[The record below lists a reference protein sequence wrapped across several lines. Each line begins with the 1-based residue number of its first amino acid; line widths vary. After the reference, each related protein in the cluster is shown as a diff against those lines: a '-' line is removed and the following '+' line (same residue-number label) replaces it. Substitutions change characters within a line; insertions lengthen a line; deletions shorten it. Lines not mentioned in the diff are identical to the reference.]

1 MNWKRRFSSACAHEF
16 LKPPPVRIRTWS
28 DSVAEVATAEEMADR
43 DSELAEAHR
52 RRSSNASIGA
62 GSRENQ
68 HHVTGF
74 LASQTL
80 ALFLAVPNIQSS
92 SNTSVRYDDLSQSG
106 TSLLENDVDDEKLV
120 DVHCN
125 KLSRSSS
132 LRRSSD
138 QNSSASSTVSSK
150 PWRRFSERFSG
161 ATLSAAMASATKL
174 RRNTVVAVSTGKLD
188 QVSVEGRAAQSE
200 DSMTIDE
207 PLNSP
212 LSSSTKENNQLSST
226 VADTPKNHQLKKF
239 SQSTPALPQLH
250 YDLQDLGRSKSKQK
264 KFLRH
269 FPNVPRDERVLNH
282 YSCALVGDILLQGHL
297 YVTYNYFA
305 FHSNVF
311 GYVRKILIPMADV
324 RKITKEKT
332 AKFFPNA
339 IAITTATEK
348 HLFSS
353 LMSRDVAYRL
363 ALSVWKKF
371 HFPNRMGDCIDG
383 ERENEGS
390 SLNGE
395 HSSNESSQNSV
406 EGLIISQHTA
416 SSGVQITTATE
427 ETTSDPDENSSAIDH
442 SYSPTPDR
450 DDVKDGKVSTG
461 SPPIAKSRRS
471 FLDFFSS
478 RTSFVNE
485 DDENKDDP
493 ATSDDLGVVCDNSS
507 SLFKIHNSPLELS
520 WGCSGI
526 CFLLVILCLSA
537 GVLWYRI
544 FLLHSH
550 LELRLSPETTGE
562 LNSPVSSLYSPQMQ
576 ELVDNLHLLLTSRT
590 TNEQR
595 ERSTVT

>member
-1 MNWKRRFSSACAHEF
+1 MNWKRRFSSASVHEF
-16 LKPPPVRIRTWS
+16 LSPHPVRIRTWS
-28 DSVAEVATAEEMADR
+28 DSVAEVATAEEMAER

-52 RRSSNASIGA
+52 RRSSNASSTGVG
-62 GSRENQ
+62 GSTENHQ
-68 HHVTGF
+68 HHVTDF

-80 ALFLAVPNIQSS
+80 DLFLAVPHIQPAI
-92 SNTSVRYDDLSQSG
+92 SNSTAVRYDDLSR
-106 TSLLENDVDDEKLV
+106 SLLSENDDVKSDN
-120 DVHCN
+120 VHCN

-138 QNSSASSTVSSK
+138 LNSSASSTVSPK

-188 QVSVEGRAAQSE
+188 QVALSVDARTSTAQSE
-200 DSMTIDE
+200 DPMTIVE
-207 PLNSP
+207 SELITSP
-212 LSSSTKENNQLSST
+212 SNKENNQTLSST
-226 VADTPKNHQLKKF
+226 ESQQKNHQLKKF

-250 YDLQDLGRSKSKQK
+250 YDLQDLGQSKSKQK

-269 FPNVPRDERVLNH
+269 FPYVARDERVLNH
-282 YSCALVGDILLQGHL
+282 YSCALVGDIFLQGNL

-311 GYVRKILIPMADV
+311 GFVRKILIPMADV

-371 HFPNRMGDCIDG
+371 HFPNRMGDCLDG
-383 ERENEGS
+383 EREHEGS
-390 SLNGE
+390 SQNGE

-406 EGLIISQHTA
+406 EGLIISPEIG
-416 SSGVQITTATE
+416 SVQITTATE
-427 ETTSDPDENSSAIDH
+427 ATSSDPDDSALER
-442 SYSPTPDR
+442 SYSPTPER
-450 DDVKDGKVSTG
+450 EEAKDERLSLGLS
-461 SPPIAKSRRS
+461 SSIAKSRKS
-471 FLDFFSS
+471 LMNFFSS
-478 RTSFVNE
+478 RTSLVNE
-485 DDENKDDP
+485 EDGDDDDVV
-493 ATSDDLGVVCDNSS
+493 SDDLGETFDNRSS
-507 SLFKIHNSPLELS
+507 KLHNNPFELT
-520 WGCSGI
+520 WGSSGI
-526 CFLLVILCLSA
+526 YLLLVILCLSA

-550 LELRLSPETTGE
+550 LELRLSPEAVGDT
-562 LNSPVSSLYSPQMQ
+562 SPVNSLYSPQMQ
-576 ELVDNLHLLLTSRT
+576 EIVDNLHLLLTSRS

-595 ERSTVT
+595 ERSTVA